1 MDPCYRQDRVY
12 PVAMGPHPLIGAGGA
27 GTRTCKMDNE
37 DPKKKQTTRGGV
49 CWLYITNDC

>member
-1 MDPCYRQDRVY
+1 VDPCYRQDRVY